1 MGRTNTRRKQSKI
14 CTAIIIVS
22 LLLLAVIVVVK
33 SISLREQKA
42 ELKVQAA
49 EISAQIEEAQDE
61 HKKLEEK
68 EEYMTKKY
76 VEEVARNQLGL
87 VYPDEIVIRPK
98 E

>member
-1 MGRTNTRRKQSKI
+1 MHRKKKPDNRGMDYGQNKY
-14 CTAIIIVS
+14 
-22 LLLLAVIVVVK
+22 
-33 SISLREQKA
+33 QK
-42 ELKVQAA
+42 
-49 EISAQIEEAQDE
+49 ISAQIEEAQDE

-68 EEYMTKKY
+68 EEYMKTKKY

>member
-1 MGRTNTRRKQSKI
+1 MYSDHY
-14 CTAIIIVS
+14 CFASAVS
-22 LLLLAVIVVVK
+22 
-33 SISLREQKA
+33 KA

-68 EEYMTKKY
+68 EEYMKTKKY

>member
-1 MGRTNTRRKQSKI
+1 MYSDHY
-14 CTAIIIVS
+14 CFASAVS
-22 LLLLAVIVVVK
+22 SDRGSK

-68 EEYMTKKY
+68 EEYMKTKKY